1 MARAEATQ
9 PALPAGVAEPVAVE
23 VALVDNDPVIVL
35 ALALGLPLPLGLAVL
50 TGLGSRRRGAGPVV
64 TVLSAVFFPF
74 AWVVWYVHDV
84 HPYRHRRAAQ
94 G

>member
-1 MARAEATQ
+1 MAAKV
-9 PALPAGVAEPVAVE
+9 LV
-23 VALVDNDPVIVL
+23 VDNGPVIAL

-64 TVLSAVFFPF
+64 TVLSAMLFPL

-84 HPYRHRRAAQ
+84 HPYRHRRAA
-94 G
+94 